1 MPRTAKAKSPPKSP
15 PKPGSAESI
24 RSQAA
29 GLERLAAIAADFQEP
44 KATDVA
50 DEAAVVLTAFARA
63 HVRWLRARASLCD
76 PDEDHADGPSRKR
89 QIEVD
94 EAARALLVTPAFR
107 DDMLWRKWEVLE
119 EFVSADATDGGATDN
134 RAVMAL
140 GCIKADLI
148 RLGIGHEGDAQ

>member
-1 MPRTAKAKSPPKSP
+1 MPRKPAKPTTPKSP
-15 PKPGSAESI
+15 PKPGSVESI

-50 DEAAVVLTAFARA
+50 
-63 HVRWLRARASLCD
+63 
-76 PDEDHADGPSRKR
+76 
-89 QIEVD
+89 D